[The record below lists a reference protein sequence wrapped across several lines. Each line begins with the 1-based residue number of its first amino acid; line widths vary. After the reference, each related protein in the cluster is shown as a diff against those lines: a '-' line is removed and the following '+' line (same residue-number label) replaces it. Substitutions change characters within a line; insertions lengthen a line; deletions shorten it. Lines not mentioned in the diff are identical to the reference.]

1 MRAQLIVIRVNKER
15 TEILSESTRGNS
27 DVRFLILTTM
37 NSSHPP
43 LFRGGIP
50 WLLRVWTLAN
60 PAELLAQLGGATV
73 ASLFVVARTFTICR

>member
-43 LFRGGIP
+43 PVQG
-50 WLLRVWTLAN
+50 WYTLA
-60 PAELLAQLGGATV
+60 
-73 ASLFVVARTFTICR
+73 ASRLDSGQPC